1 LLFGST
7 ARMACS
13 MSDSILIASALPT
26 ERSRL
31 PQDTLARLTPLG
43 WRGGLIAL
51 VLALA
56 LSFFVFGYFA
66 IYWRNAD
73 MDLVVV
79 YNALVLNDGRPQ
91 EFFDHPGYLMIL
103 SVKYTYQALH
113 AIGLLDAYSLSNIPS
128 ASNAAAFDVAM
139 TDAVRV
145 GRLVALGTAIVA
157 VLAFAALIRPLL
169 RDWRV
174 ALLATWAFAFSG
186 GVAVEMRILRSE
198 MIAGSMVILALLIL
212 IAQCR
217 RASRWRPLFVGA
229 VAFLCV
235 LGLENKVQ
243 VIALLMAFPVL
254 ALAFGESAARSVPFW
269 RLSPLAWA
277 VAAGTGVVAAL
288 LIWLAQPILAAGFD
302 PANLSASGIERP
314 LLVKFGAYQV
324 ALLGYTAVAVFL
336 FAVTRKVSAAETL
349 TALFALAGGGAL
361 GLLALDIIF
370 NPANVVAVLNPIEKM
385 LTFSEL
391 PATTSSS
398 VSGVIVAFAGN
409 LIWVLKRY
417 TFVLYT
423 SARPTI
429 FVLWL
434 VLAGIAYALR
444 MRKWQL
450 AVQAALLV
458 GLAACIDTLG
468 VSRGLK
474 SEYFVFSDP
483 FIIIAGA
490 LLLDRMPEVARMRWA
505 YATGAALLVA
515 HVVVSQPE
523 PIKMV
528 TKKSGPEYICSW
540 NQIYLRLLPVPWC
553 AQPPIRL

>member
-1 LLFGST
+1 
-7 ARMACS
+7 
-13 MSDSILIASALPT
+13 MSDSTLIASALPA
-26 ERSRL
+26 ERSCL

-113 AIGLLDAYSLSNIPS
+113 AIGLLDAYSLSTIPS
-128 ASNAAAFDVAM
+128 ASNVAAFDVAM

-157 VLAFAALIRPLL
+157 VLAFAALIRPVL

-229 VAFLCV
+229 VAFLCA
-235 LGLENKVQ
+235 LGLENKVH
-243 VIALLMAFPVL
+243 VIALLMALPIL
-254 ALAFGESAARSVPFW
+254 ALAFGEFAARSVSFW
-269 RLSPLAWA
+269 RLSPLAWG

-288 LIWLAQPILAAGFD
+288 LIWLVQPILAAGFD

-314 LLVKFGAYQV
+314 LFVKFGAYQV
-324 ALLGYTAVAVFL
+324 ALLAYTAAAVIL
-336 FAVTRKVSAAETL
+336 FAITRKVSAAETL

-370 NPANVVAVLNPIEKM
+370 NPADAVAVLNPIEKM

-409 LIWVLKRY
+409 FIWVLKRY

-434 VLAGIAYALR
+434 VLAGIVYALR

-458 GLAACIDTLG
+458 SLAAFIDTLG

-483 FIIIAGA
+483 FMIIAGA

-540 NQIYLRLLPVPWC
+540 NQIYLPLLPVPWC